1 MTFMVQFPIDANPV
15 PKGRPKFSKIGGFVR
30 TYTPRKTSDYETIVR
45 ETARQAMGPTEVLET
60 PVAVYL
66 YIRLPI
72 PKSYPK
78 KRLEACLRGLERPTK
93 KPDIDNLAKSVL
105 DGLNGV
111 VYVDDGQI
119 VSLHVTKVYSSA
131 PGVDVLIKEE
141 LP

>member
-1 MTFMVQFPIDANPV
+1 MLQFPIDAPPV

-72 PKSYPK
+72 PKSYSK
-78 KRLEACLRGLERPTK
+78 KRIAACLTGLERPTK

-105 DGLNGV
+105 DGLNGT
-111 VYVDDGQI
+111 VYKDDGQI
-119 VSLHVTKVYSSA
+119 VSLHVTKVYSAS
-131 PGVDVLIKEE
+131 PGVDVLVREE